1 MSFYQQQEHNFAVIF
16 RLHFKVIV
24 KPEYNLTGL
33 CIHLNI
39 TRVESDICVPSVC
52 KRSTTQSVSPEY
64 CVCEIK
70 TKEMYKIILQK
81 MRVVMCPAH
90 HSLAP
95 PPLFSQPPFPTSIK
109 IFPYRHLQLILR
121 RAEIK
126 CLFSASKLIV
136 Y

>member
-39 TRVESDICVPSVC
+39 TRVESEICVSSVC

-64 CVCEIK
+64 CVCEAR
-70 TKEMYKIILQK
+70 TKKMYKKILQK
-81 MRVVMCPAH
+81 MRDVMCPQPLSRPHAFFTT
-90 HSLAP
+90 SLP
-95 PPLFSQPPFPTSIK
+95 YIHQDLPLPPFVIDPAAC
-109 IFPYRHLQLILR
+109 RN
-121 RAEIK
+121 
-126 CLFSASKLIV
+126 
-136 Y
+136 